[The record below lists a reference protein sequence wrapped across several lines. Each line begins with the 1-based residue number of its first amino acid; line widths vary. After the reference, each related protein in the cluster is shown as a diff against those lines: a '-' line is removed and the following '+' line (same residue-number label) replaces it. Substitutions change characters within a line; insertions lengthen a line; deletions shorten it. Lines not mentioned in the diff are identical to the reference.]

1 MKNYIL
7 LILFFLI
14 TTANILLPQDYSWRY
29 YRLGNTGLQ
38 GDYNNALWIA
48 PDGDPYIS
56 GYDPFF
62 GEGGF
67 AKFIQSENRW
77 VNYSNVDY
85 EAIGNPY
92 EDGCMVVEDIVA
104 GYNRQALDGN
114 RAGCA

>member
-1 MKNYIL
+1 M
-7 LILFFLI
+7 
-14 TTANILLPQDYSWRY
+14 PQEYSWRY

-38 GDYNNALWIA
+38 GDYNYALWIA

-104 GYNRQALDGN
+104 GCNGQALDGN